1 MKKGDGIGRILMI
14 VFDEQDLPVFDEMM
28 EVLRCYPD
36 FEYVQMDAE
45 MIYTFERMMEQVWS
59 V

>member
-45 MIYTFERMMEQVWS
+45 MIYTFERMME
-59 V
+59 